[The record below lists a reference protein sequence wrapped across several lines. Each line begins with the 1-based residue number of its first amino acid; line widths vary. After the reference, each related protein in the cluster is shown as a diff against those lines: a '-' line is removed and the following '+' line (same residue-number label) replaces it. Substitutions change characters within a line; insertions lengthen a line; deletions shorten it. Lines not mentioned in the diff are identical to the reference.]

1 MNTTLERTRPLYRQL
16 GVQIESKILNGDW
29 PAGHRLPTTQEI
41 ATMFGVTIMTAQQG
55 AAFLASQGLIER
67 IPGRGTFVS
76 NRITSRTIGIVFG
89 YNVFGDPAGLFHQSL
104 YGLICSELRR
114 LKWNAE
120 LYFPSD
126 EKAQEQ
132 MLSELGQDVES
143 GRLRAVI
150 PVCYGAPL
158 ALWLDNHPQIPC
170 MNRHVAAPAPTDIKT
185 DQVYHGVAYLLGRG
199 YRRIAVVAHTG
210 SGRVERMRANIE
222 LAYADCGLPMQATFH
237 GGIAASHPAGIAQ
250 ARAILD
256 DPVVKPDAFLVLNDL
271 ACMGVIFELLCRR
284 LRIPEDI
291 GVMAHANKGI
301 EIPCPVPLTR
311 LEVDPSDHARRM
323 IEETLAL
330 IEGREPER
338 KPIKSVLIVGES
350 CGESRKTIRGEDCGA
365 LSSVP
370 HMTQGG

>member
-16 GVQIESKILNGDW
+16 GIQIESKILNGDW

-41 ATMFGVTIMTAQQG
+41 ATMFGVTIKTAQQG
-55 AAFLASQGLIER
+55 AAFLASQGLLER

-76 NRITSRTIGIVFG
+76 NRIMSRSIGIVFG
-89 YNVFGDPAGLFHQSL
+89 QNVFGNPETLFFQSL
-104 YGLICSELRR
+104 YGMICSELRR

-150 PVCYGAPL
+150 PVCCSESLG
-158 ALWLDNHPQIPC
+158 LWLDDHPQIPC
-170 MNRHVAAPAPTDIKT
+170 MNRHTAAPAPTDIKT
-185 DQVYHGVAYLLGRG
+185 DHVYRGMAYLLGRG
-199 YRRIAVVAHTG
+199 YRRIAVVVHTLT
-210 SGRVERMRANIE
+210 SQPDSVERMRADME

-237 GGIAASHPAGIAQ
+237 GGNAASHAAGVAQ

-256 DPVVKPDAFLVLNDL
+256 SSGVKPDAFLVLNDL
-271 ACMGVIFELLCRR
+271 ACMGVIFELLSRK
-284 LRIPEDI
+284 LNIPADI

-311 LEVDPSDHARRM
+311 LELDPADFARGIVDG
-323 IEETLAL
+323 TLAS
-330 IEGREPER
+330 IEGRAVLP
-338 KPIKSVLIVGES
+338 KSPGAELIVGKS
-350 CGESRKTIRGEDCGA
+350 CGE
-365 LSSVP
+365 
-370 HMTQGG
+370 